1 MVDQSII
8 DKYELVVGLEVHSQL
23 TTNSKIFA
31 SDPTTFGEDPNVNIS
46 PITLAL
52 PGTLPKV
59 NKGVIES
66 SIKMGLAVNGKI
78 SEYQFFD
85 RKNYFYPD
93 LPKGYQ
99 TTQDKTPIV
108 VGGHLDVVTKDG
120 QPFKVILNR
129 IHMEEDAGKS
139 THLDGSPD
147 TLVDLNRAGVPLMEI
162 VTEPCIHDSAVA
174 AAFVGEIRKIVR
186 YLGVADGN
194 MEEGSLRC
202 DANVSVRLKGSTTL
216 GEKCE
221 IKNMNSMRNIQRA
234 IDYEMK
240 RQIKLIEDGEPIISE
255 TRTFNVDNGKTY
267 GMRTKET
274 LNDYRYFPCPDLPP
288 MIVKPEWVEEIKSTM
303 PALPAEL
310 VEKFTKEYKLPEY
323 DARLLTESKASALY
337 FEQLCGAT
345 KNYKAASNWMMGPLK
360 SITNDA
366 GIDFD
371 VLKVTPKEIADI
383 IQLVDDKKVSF
394 AAASQTL
401 IKEML
406 KGYKGSVEDLAKSL
420 DLIQDGGDDF
430 LLPLIEEAIAKFPDK
445 AAAYKKGKKNLLGLF
460 MGEVMKMAKGKADP
474 QKTNQLLR
482 EALEK

>member
-1 MVDQSII
+1 MDKAIF

-23 TTNSKIFA
+23 QTKSKIFA
-31 SDPTTFGEDPNVNIS
+31 SDPTTYGQDPNVNVS
-46 PITLAL
+46 AITLAL

-59 NKGVIES
+59 NKSVVEY
-66 SIKMGLAVNGKI
+66 SIKMGLACHCKI

-99 TTQDKTPIV
+99 TTQDKTPICI
-108 VGGHLDVVTKDG
+108 GGHVDVVTKAG
-120 QPFKVILNR
+120 EKSTVILNR

-139 THLDGSPD
+139 THLEGSPD

-162 VTEPCIHDSAVA
+162 VTEPCIHDSATA

-186 YLGVADGN
+186 YLEVSDGN

-202 DANVSVRLKGSTTL
+202 DANVSVRLKGDTKL
-216 GEKCE
+216 GQKCE

-234 IDYEMK
+234 IDYEMQ
-240 RQIKLIEDGEPIISE
+240 RQIVMIEKGEEIISE
-255 TRTFNVDNGKTY
+255 TRTFNVETGKTY

-288 MIVKPEWVEEIKSTM
+288 MIVKPEWVEKIKQEM
-303 PALPAEL
+303 PSLPYEL
-310 VEKFTKEYKLPEY
+310 VEKFISEFKLSEA
-323 DARLLTESKASALY
+323 DAYQLTETRETAAY
-337 FEQLCGAT
+337 FEALCGAT
-345 KNYKAASNWMMGPLK
+345 KNFKSAANWMNGPLK
-360 SITNDA
+360 SMVNESGTSYADLSVQPA
-366 GIDFD
+366 Q
-371 VLKVTPKEIADI
+371 VAEII
-383 IQLVDDKKVSF
+383 GLVDDKKVSH
-394 AAASQTL
+394 AAATQQLLKAVAEREGSNPEEVA
-401 IKEML
+401 KE
-406 KGYKGSVEDLAKSL
+406 L
-420 DLIQDGGDDF
+420 DLIQDSGDDF
-430 LLPLIEEAIAKFPDK
+430 LLPLVEQAIAKFPDK
-445 AAAYKKGKKNLLGLF
+445 AKAYKKGKKNLLGLF

>member
-1 MVDQSII
+1 MDKAIL

-23 TTNSKIFA
+23 QTKSKIFA
-31 SDPTTFGEDPNVNIS
+31 SDPTTYGQDPNVNVS
-46 PITLAL
+46 TITLAL

-59 NKGVIES
+59 NKSVVEY
-66 SIKMGLAVNGKI
+66 SIKMGLACHCKI

-99 TTQDKTPIV
+99 TTQDKTPICI
-108 VGGHLDVVTKDG
+108 GGHVDVVTKAGDK
-120 QPFKVILNR
+120 FTVVLNR

-139 THLDGSPD
+139 THLEGSPD

-186 YLGVADGN
+186 YLEVSDGN

-202 DANVSVRLKGSTTL
+202 DANVSVRLKGDTKL
-216 GEKCE
+216 GQKCE

-234 IDYEMK
+234 IDYEMQ
-240 RQIKLIEDGEPIISE
+240 RQIGMIEKGEEIISE
-255 TRTFNVDNGKTY
+255 TRTFNVETGKTY

-288 MIVKPEWVEEIKSTM
+288 MIVKPEWVEKIKQEM
-303 PALPAEL
+303 PSLPYEL
-310 VEKFTKEYKLPEY
+310 VEKFIAEYKLSEA
-323 DARLLTESKASALY
+323 DAYQLTETRETASY
-337 FEQLCGAT
+337 FEALCNAT
-345 KNYKAASNWMMGPLK
+345 KNFKSAANWMNGPLK
-360 SITNDA
+360 SMVNESGTSYA
-366 GIDFD
+366 ELP
-371 VLKVTPKEIADI
+371 VQPAQVAEII
-383 IQLVDDKKVSF
+383 GLVDDKKVSH
-394 AAASQTL
+394 AAATQQLLKAVAEREGSKPEEVA
-401 IKEML
+401 KE
-406 KGYKGSVEDLAKSL
+406 L
-420 DLIQDGGDDF
+420 DLIQDSGDDF
-430 LLPLIEEAIAKFPDK
+430 LVPLIEQAIAKFPDK
-445 AAAYKKGKKNLLGLF
+445 AKAYKKGKKNLLGLF
-460 MGEVMKMAKGKADP
+460 MGEVMKLAKGKADP

>member
-1 MVDQSII
+1 MIDQATLE
-8 DKYELVVGLEVHSQL
+8 KYELVVGLEVHSQL
-23 TTNSKIFA
+23 TTASKIFA

-46 PITLAL
+46 AITLAL

-66 SIKMGLAVNGKI
+66 SIKMGLACNCRI

-99 TTQDKTPIV
+99 TTQDKTPICI
-108 VGGHLDVVTKDG
+108 GGHVDVVTKNGD
-120 QPFKVILNR
+120 PFTVVLNR

-139 THLDGSPD
+139 THLEGSPD

-174 AAFVGEIRKIVR
+174 AAFVGEIRKTVR
-186 YLGVADGN
+186 YLGIGDGN

-202 DANVSVRLKGSTTL
+202 DANVSVRLKGSTEL

-221 IKNMNSMRNIQRA
+221 IKNMNSMRNIQKA
-234 IDYEMK
+234 IEYEMQ
-240 RQIKLIEDGEPIISE
+240 RQIQLIEKGEEIISE
-255 TRTFNVDNGKTY
+255 TRTFNVDTGKTY

-288 MIVKPEWVEEIKSTM
+288 MIVKQELVEKIKAEM
-303 PALPAEL
+303 PSLPAEL
-310 VEKFTKEYKLPEY
+310 IKKFTSEYKLPEY
-323 DARLLTESKASALY
+323 DARLLTEAKDSAQY
-337 FEQLCGAT
+337 FEELCSST

-360 SITNDA
+360 SLLNET
-366 GIDFD
+366 GGDFD
-371 VLKVTPKEIADI
+371 AFPIRPKQVAEMIA
-383 IQLVDDKKVSF
+383 LVDAKKVSF
-394 AAASQTL
+394 AAASQNL
-401 IKEML
+401 L
-406 KGYKGSVEDLAKSL
+406 KALASKPEVSVEGLAKEL
-420 DLIQDGGDDF
+420 DLIQDSGDDF
-430 LLPLIEEAIAKFPDK
+430 LLPLIDEAIAKFPDK
-445 AAAYKKGKKNLLGLF
+445 AKAYKKGKKNLLGLF